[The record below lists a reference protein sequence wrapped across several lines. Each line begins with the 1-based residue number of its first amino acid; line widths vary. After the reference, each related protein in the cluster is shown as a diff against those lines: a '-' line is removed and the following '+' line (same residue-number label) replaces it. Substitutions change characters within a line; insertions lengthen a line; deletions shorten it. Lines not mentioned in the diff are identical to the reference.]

1 MENIWNIE
9 NVNFAVL
16 AAVIVFCYFARVSG
30 KEKRENLNYIQRI
43 RDDFVERDMSEQRQT
58 IELLIWLVE
67 KTERNATYTRG
78 VMGATTAIL
87 VFLIFS
93 TYID

>member
-1 MENIWNIE
+1 MENIWNIDYI
-9 NVNFAVL
+9 NFAAFAPL
-16 AAVIVFCYFARVSG
+16 IVFWYFARVSS
-30 KEKRENLNYIQRI
+30 KEQRENLSYIQRI
-43 RDDFVERDMSEQRQT
+43 KDDFVEREMSEQRQT

-87 VFLIFS
+87 VFLIFG